1 VTRRSGDDAT
11 RAGRGPRPSSRAG
24 GEASGDGAGDASGD
38 APVVPSQTQLG
49 GRYTVIERLGTGG
62 MGEVYLAT
70 DEVLAGK
77 PVALKVLTRQVE
89 ADATLDAL
97 RREVLLAQQVTHR
110 NVCRIYDL
118 EHIDG
123 HWMIKMEWV
132 AGETLASRVARG
144 PIEIA
149 EALAIARQV
158 ADGLEAA
165 HREGVIHR
173 DLKSSNV
180 MIEESTRR
188 VVVLDFGIA
197 QAASSDAVSD
207 RAGTPAFMAPEQVRG
222 AKLDARSDV
231 FALGCVLYHMLVGE
245 VAFPASTLDT
255 AARVAASPRALPDP
269 RARRPDVPPWLARA
283 VMRMLAPDPDARP
296 QDAAAVKRLLA
307 GPGRRRLAIAA
318 VLASV
323 LVTAVAVVA
332 VVKVMTQPE
341 PRRIWKPLIQ
351 ELEPAYDENVDT
363 VAFSPDGTQLAFSS
377 DRERPGLL
385 RGRVRTLR
393 GPGAG
398 KDEVAVTPPDKNALF
413 VTFTHDG
420 RSLLFT
426 DIGDGMSTWR
436 VPVDGSAPAERIGA
450 GYAIDCGGKL
460 LRFEFSSP
468 GCPNCPRF
476 VLRDEAAGGRE
487 REVLRLD
494 SQAFVSTYRCDRAG
508 TRVVWGRAEQ
518 GAPFYQP
525 SDLWIADVATGKARR
540 LTTDRRRNSYPAF
553 TPDGKSLV
561 FASARGGGVT
571 NLWELPLGGGEP
583 VQLTFGDGN
592 DLLPDVSPDGTMV
605 AFSVDVTSA
614 PLFAHTGAGV
624 RTRTTPARVIL
635 VHLQATPDGR
645 EVVAADFGPLEP
657 RIVAVAV
664 ADGGVRALAAGAVA
678 TVTTDGKDVVV
689 ASGGDH
695 AALSI
700 VPLAGGV
707 ARPLGTPLDG
717 RVRAMR
723 AGPDR
728 VVHVML
734 DRQTTI
740 EAWRVPLDGGAPSR
754 EAEAPWCFVQ
764 PAPAGGSTLW
774 TRCSADG
781 PIAGVIVPPG
791 GTPDATA
798 PGLRMD
804 GQLFFGGDFD
814 AAGATYVVYQEP
826 RVDRVDVATGVI
838 TTLFEGA
845 LFGVT
850 VSPDGQTVYSTE
862 AVGRSRR
869 HVITNFAD
877 RVRP

>member
-1 VTRRSGDDAT
+1 MIPAHSK
-11 RAGRGPRPSSRAG
+11 
-24 GEASGDGAGDASGD
+24 
-38 APVVPSQTQLG
+38 LG
-49 GRYTVIERLGTGG
+49 GRYQVIDLLGKGG

-70 DEVLAGK
+70 DEVLSGK
-77 PVALKVLTRQVE
+77 AVALKVVTRHVE
-89 ADATLDAL
+89 AEATLDEL

-118 EHIDG
+118 EKIDDR
-123 HWMIKMEWV
+123 WMIKMEWI
-132 AGETLASRVARG
+132 AGETLANRIARG
-144 PIEIA
+144 RLEVD
-149 EALAIARQV
+149 EVLGIARQI

-165 HREGVIHR
+165 HRERVIHR

-180 MIEESTRR
+180 MIEESTGR

-197 QAASSDAVSD
+197 LAASSDAVSD

-222 AKLDARSDV
+222 AQLDSRSDV

-255 AARVAASPRALPDP
+255 AVRVVASHGALPDP

-296 QDAAAVKRLLA
+296 QDAAALKRLLA
-307 GPGRRRLAIAA
+307 GPRRYGLAIATA
-318 VLASV
+318 VAGA

-332 VVKVMTQPE
+332 VVTVVTRPV
-341 PRRIWKPLIQ
+341 PRRTWKPLIQ
-351 ELEPAYDENVDT
+351 ELEPAYDENVDS
-363 VAFSPDGTQLAFSS
+363 VAFSPDGTRIAFSS

-385 RGRVRTLR
+385 RGRVRTVR
-393 GPGAG
+393 GPGAD

-420 RSLLFT
+420 TSLLFT
-426 DIGDGMSTWR
+426 DIGDNMSTWR
-436 VPVDGSAPAERIGA
+436 VRIDGSAPAEKIGA

-476 VLRDEAAGGRE
+476 VVRDERAGGNE

-494 SQAFVSTYRCDRAG
+494 SQAFVSTYRCDLAG
-508 TRVVWGRAEQ
+508 TRFVWGRAEQ

-525 SDLWIADVATGKARR
+525 SDLWIADVATGTARR
-540 LTTDRRRNSYPAF
+540 LTTDRRRNSYPSF
-553 TPDGKSLV
+553 TPDGRSIV

-571 NLWELPLGGGEP
+571 NLWEMPLDGGAP

-605 AFSVDVTSA
+605 AFSVDVSSA
-614 PLFAHTGAGV
+614 PLFAHTGAGA
-624 RTRTTPARVIL
+624 RTRVTPARVIL
-635 VHLQATPDGR
+635 IHPQATPDGR
-645 EVVAADFGPLEP
+645 EVVAADYGPLEP
-657 RIVAVAV
+657 RIVAVSV
-664 ADGGVRALAAGAVA
+664 ADGSVRALASGAVA

-695 AALSI
+695 AVLSL

-707 ARPLGTPLDG
+707 ARPLAGPLDG

-734 DRQTTI
+734 DREATI
-740 EAWRVPLDGGAPSR
+740 EAWRVPLDGGAASR
-754 EAEAPWCFVQ
+754 EADAPWCFVH
-764 PAPAGGSTLW
+764 PAPVGGTTLW

-781 PIAGVIVPPG
+781 PIAGVLVRHG
-791 GTPDATA
+791 ATPDPSAA
-798 PGLRMD
+798 GLRMD

-814 AAGATYVVYQEP
+814 ASGSAYFVYQEP
-826 RVDRVDVATGVI
+826 KVDRIDVATGGI
-838 TTLFEGA
+838 TTLFEAA
-845 LFGVT
+845 LFGAT
-850 VSPDGQTVYSTE
+850 VSPDGKTVYSTE

-869 HVITNFAD
+869 HVITNFAE